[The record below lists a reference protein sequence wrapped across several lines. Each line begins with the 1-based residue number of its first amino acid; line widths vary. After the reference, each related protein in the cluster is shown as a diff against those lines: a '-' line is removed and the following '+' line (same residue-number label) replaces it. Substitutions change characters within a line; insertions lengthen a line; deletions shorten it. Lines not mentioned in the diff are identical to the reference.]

1 MIPFI
6 SPMQTM
12 TLLLLTKIV
21 IGGQNSKLDI
31 IEERMSYEIIPMPK
45 DYFNTVDFLAIIC
58 LRFNFKLKPIL
69 YPDIGTEG
77 GHIVGSTVLLAAL
90 KIEI

>member
-12 TLLLLTKIV
+12 TLLLTKIV
-21 IGGQNSKLDI
+21 IGGQNSKARNYQR
-31 IEERMSYEIIPMPK
+31 EYEIIPMTN
-45 DYFNTVDFLAIIC
+45 DYFNTVDFMAIIC
-58 LRFNFKLKPIL
+58 LGFNFKLKPIL